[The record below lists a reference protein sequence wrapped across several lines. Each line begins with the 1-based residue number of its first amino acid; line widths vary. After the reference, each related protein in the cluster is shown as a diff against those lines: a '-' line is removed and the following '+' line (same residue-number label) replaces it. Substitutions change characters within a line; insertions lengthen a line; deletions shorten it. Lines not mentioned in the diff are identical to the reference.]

1 MKFNFGFGKDPE
13 VVGLDEKI
21 AKTEQH
27 SDTSLSEEQNLK
39 KGEGKMFGNPYGEH
53 DYNVRGHEDD
63 ERFRN
68 DSHSSLYEHAF
79 VPIEDV
85 ADDSGLGDFENQDLT
100 PGLKAEAGDNYNP
113 EADFKN
119 RARKRLDKT
128 EYNTLFSFFGSIEK
142 NGTRQ
147 DYVGNKDEHGV
158 FIPPS
163 RSMPRDI
170 TNLIKK
176 VNDNGNKMVESLENV
191 YDDDGNLV
199 DEIQTKVPTDSIKFK
214 APQDPKK
221 MLKKN

>member
-13 VVGLDEKI
+13 VVGLEPEI

-27 SDTSLSEEQNLK
+27 SDSKKEESLK
-39 KGEGKMFGNPYGEH
+39 KGEGKMFGNPYGENN
-53 DYNVRGHEDD
+53 YNIPDHEDD
-63 ERFRN
+63 ERLRSG
-68 DSHSSLYEHAF
+68 SHSSLYEKAF
-79 VPIEDV
+79 VPIEDA
-85 ADDSGLGDFENQDLT
+85 ADESGLGDFENQDLT
-100 PGLKAEAGDNYNP
+100 PGLKAETEDDYDP
-113 EADFKN
+113 EVDFKN
-119 RARKRLDKT
+119 RARKRLDRT
-128 EYNTLFSFFGSIEK
+128 EYNTLFSFLDSIEK
-142 NGTRQ
+142 NGTRP
-147 DYVGNKDEHGV
+147 DYVGSKDEHGE

-199 DEIQTKVPTDSIKFK
+199 DEIQTKVSADSIKFK
-214 APQDPKK
+214 APQDPKR